1 MTIHEFFTDSD
12 SVKSSRKLMLW
23 KGIVLIWAK
32 VWIFV
37 GFGLFP
43 EGALEQIGVLWLVV
57 VITIISISTILMLLE
72 PRCCASWLILLG
84 PC

>member
-12 SVKSSRKLMLW
+12 SVKSSRKLMLL

-43 EGALEQIGVLWLVV
+43 EGALKQTGFY
-57 VITIISISTILMLLE
+57 
-72 PRCCASWLILLG
+72 G
-84 PC
+84 